1 MVFGAGLGPLLAGV
15 LSETVPGPTV
25 TVFVVEAALLITAV
39 PCVLRMPVRRPEV
52 RTKGARVRVPGVP
65 QGDGRQLAL
74 GIGVFAPGITAT
86 SFVLS

>member
-1 MVFGAGLGPLLAGV
+1 MVFGAELGPLLAGV

-25 TVFVVEAALLITAV
+25 TVFVVEAALLLTAV
-39 PCVLRMPVRRPEV
+39 LCVLRMPVRRPEV

-86 SFVLS
+86 SFLLS